1 VHNRKVFFRTMGSNL
16 LIIIGINLAIGFV
29 IPNIDN
35 AGHIGGLVGGFLAA
49 LIVQLPK
56 QKQLLLRL
64 TGTAVTIIFLIGLT
78 RYGFVQAEEQYLQYT
93 ALQGQELL
101 QAEKYEEAYTYLNEA
116 IKTGNSS
123 NDSLFLLSVAEIEL
137 RKYDQAMQHLKQ
149 IISDDES
156 YHRAHF
162 YLGILY
168 ANTGETALALEEVN
182 KALEYDP
189 TNEDYKAFKDQIN
202 R

>member
-1 VHNRKVFFRTMGSNL
+1 
-16 LIIIGINLAIGFV
+16 
-29 IPNIDN
+29 
-35 AGHIGGLVGGFLAA
+35 
-49 LIVQLPK
+49 
-56 QKQLLLRL
+56 
-64 TGTAVTIIFLIGLT
+64 
-78 RYGFVQAEEQYLQYT
+78 
-93 ALQGQELL
+93 
-101 QAEKYEEAYTYLNEA
+101 
-116 IKTGNSS
+116 
-123 NDSLFLLSVAEIEL
+123 LLSVAEIEL

-162 YLGILY
+162 NLGILY

-189 TNEDYKAFKDQIN
+189 TNEDYKAFKYQIN